1 MSDLNL
7 DAALKALASTTRRD
21 LVGVLATNG
30 ETCACELAS
39 AHKLAPSTISHHMS
53 VLTGAGL
60 VRARKQ
66 GTWVHYTL
74 DQDML
79 KRTLD
84 QLRSLVT
91 DGESDDH

>member
-1 MSDLNL
+1 MGDPNL
-7 DAALKALASTTRRD
+7 DIALKALASTTRRE
-21 LVGVLATNG
+21 LVGALAANG

-39 AHKLAPSTISHHMS
+39 AHELAPSTISHHMS
-53 VLTGAGL
+53 VLTSAGL

-74 DQDML
+74 DQEALNRMIG
-79 KRTLD
+79 

-91 DGESDDH
+91 EEENHDH